1 MFPFFSPL
9 INKKPPTARLLGA
22 SDVALQEHWK
32 RPSPLAPAIRLDR
45 DRPWLSCPIS
55 LSKHRHARPALPAA
69 LTPVAM
75 PNLLQAPTQL
85 HCWVLPAARLPAP
98 LRTRALPLHPI
109 CLPGSSGH
117 SPTVALGV
125 DIAGAK
131 ATVRTLG
138 KTPADVFWILLASA
152 SSRDGLPME
161 IKPSGSSQQKAF
173 LLHGERDLGPCLKE
187 PLCTVIK
194 CSSNR

>member
-9 INKKPPTARLLGA
+9 INKKSPTARLLGVK
-22 SDVALQEHWK
+22 DVALQEHWK
-32 RPSPLAPAIRLDR
+32 RRSPLAPAIRLDK
-45 DRPWLSCPIS
+45 DHPWLSRPIS
-55 LSKHRHARPALPAA
+55 LSKPRHAQPALPAA

-75 PNLLQAPTQL
+75 PNLLRAPTQL
-85 HCWVLPAARLPAP
+85 HCQVLPAARLPAP

-117 SPTVALGV
+117 GHSVVLGV
-125 DIAGAK
+125 EITGAE

-138 KTPADVFWILLASA
+138 KTPADVFWILLASV
-152 SSRDGLPME
+152 SLRDGLPME

-194 CSSNR
+194 CISNC